1 MNKKSLTLGTVWAIL
16 IFSVNSSFWQ
26 EIANVLDQKKIMP
39 QTEQTNKKLS
49 DTLNYDIIDKQQFQ
63 EQKYKIIKKIWTKNT
78 KLNNKYKKEF
88 ETLVDTYLIGIEN
101 QIIQD
106 PQKRRQELELLYFE
120 CEFIDIQTPNKL
132 KYVLSLTKSR
142 VME

>member
-78 KLNNKYKKEF
+78 KLNNKHKKEF
-88 ETLVDTYLIGIEN
+88 ETLLDTYLIGIEN